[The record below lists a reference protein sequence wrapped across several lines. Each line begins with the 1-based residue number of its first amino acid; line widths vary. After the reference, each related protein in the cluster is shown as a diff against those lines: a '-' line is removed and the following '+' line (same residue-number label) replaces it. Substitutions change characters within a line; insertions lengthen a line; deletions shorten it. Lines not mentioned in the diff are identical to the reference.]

1 MAFFMSAQ
9 LVALS
14 EWPSFTLDKVVILI
28 GRSEECDIQIE
39 SPKISRKHCCIALM
53 NGKLLVRDLGSTNG
67 IKING
72 QKVPEGLVA
81 PGDELTIGNQNYVL
95 HWDSVVIQGS

>member
-1 MAFFMSAQ
+1 
-9 LVALS
+9 
-14 EWPSFTLDKVVILI
+14 
-28 GRSEECDIQIE
+28 
-39 SPKISRKHCCIALM
+39 M